1 MNRKRFISCILLLST
16 IGLLQANAQENINST
31 GGKATGTN
39 GNVSYSVG
47 QMFCST
53 SSSEKGTISE
63 GVQHPYEIFITTGI
77 ELSTIN
83 LELKVFP
90 NPTANILT
98 LKFDKEKKG
107 FSYQMFSI
115 DGKILK
121 SNKINSKTTQ
131 IEMLNLE
138 PSTYFLRVTKQ
149 DQIIKSFKII
159 KN

>member
-90 NPTANILT
+90 N
-98 LKFDKEKKG
+98 
-107 FSYQMFSI
+107 